1 MNLNHSL
8 RAFTARALTTNLQN
22 NQPQFCLRCAI
33 HSGMVMEDSASTT
46 YYIKQDAINI
56 INVFMRMF
64 VTRPVLLCSIPGH
77 YRAHRNALTL
87 DILMHKTS
95 HRRSR

>member
-1 MNLNHSL
+1 
-8 RAFTARALTTNLQN
+8 
-22 NQPQFCLRCAI
+22 
-33 HSGMVMEDSASTT
+33 MVMEDSASTT
-46 YYIKQDAINI
+46 YYIKQAAINN

-64 VTRPVLLCSIPGH
+64 VTRPALLCSIPGH
-77 YRAHRNALTL
+77 YRAHRNAYGKPAVYAHTL